1 MLNDRRQNILKIIV
15 EDYIKT
21 ARPVGSEYVAKKLNC
36 SSATVRNE
44 MMYLE
49 EVGLLEKTHISSGRV
64 PSEKGYRYYVDELM
78 TPKDMTREDMLKLQ
92 TIFKNN
98 TLVLSDA
105 IKKSIEIVTE
115 ITNYTSVVLGNTS
128 SINRLKKVEVIPLG
142 DNKIITMIITDK
154 GHVEHKM
161 MIIPSNISSL
171 EVKQTVD
178 LINKLLIGTPI
189 DEISSKLEF
198 EVKPII
204 PRFVKEHEVLYDAFY
219 NAFNEFSTRSSDV
232 QFIGKNNF
240 LKQPEFNNIENV
252 KEILN
257 NFEDIDK
264 VSKMEEEDNGINIYI
279 GNESELSPDVAVIKT
294 KYNYN
299 GEEGT
304 IAIIGPKRM
313 EYDKVVGILNY
324 IRDNIDIS

>member
-1 MLNDRRQNILKIIV
+1 MANLDKVLV
-15 EDYIKT
+15 
-21 ARPVGSEYVAKKLNC
+21 YVR
-36 SSATVRNE
+36 T
-44 MMYLE
+44 
-49 EVGLLEKTHISSGRV
+49 G
-64 PSEKGYRYYVDELM
+64 
-78 TPKDMTREDMLKLQ
+78 EDMLKLQ

-98 TLVLSDA
+98 TLVLSDV

-240 LKQPEFNNIENV
+240 LKQPEFNNIEKV